1 VATIKGNVTLV
12 FPYFI
17 VVVVTFR
24 ILLHSLILDKVCPSS
39 LFLQR
44 SAILSKVS
52 TNTST
57 TSPWKITTER
67 IVIAGVLAAITII
80 LGVVPGLGFIPLPN
94 LSGSA
99 TTEHIPTILGGIVA
113 GPLVGIVSGLIFGLL
128 SFLRATTPLFKDP
141 LVAIVPRLFIGLV
154 SWAVFAGLVR
164 FNRDVAAAVAG
175 FLGSATNTVLVLSI
189 AVARGYIPAAL
200 VITIIPQ
207 AVIEAIVAAILTV
220 ILARVFYILE
230 ARLVRAPDTK
240 PREELPY

>member
-1 VATIKGNVTLV
+1 LYCSCSAV
-12 FPYFI
+12 PYF
-17 VVVVTFR
+17 VPFFA
-24 ILLHSLILDKVCPSS
+24 LSLDQDKVLASS

-80 LGVVPGLGFIPLPN
+80 LGVVPGLGFIPIPN
-94 LSGSA
+94 TTGSA
-99 TTEHIPTILGGIVA
+99 TTEHIPTILGGVVA

-128 SFLRATTPLFKDP
+128 SFLRSTTPLFKDP

-154 SWAVFAGLVR
+154 AWAVFAGLVR
-164 FNRDVAAAVAG
+164 FNRDVAAVVAG

-189 AVARGYIPAAL
+189 AVARGYIPAPV

-207 AVIEAIVAAILTV
+207 AIIEAIVAALLTV